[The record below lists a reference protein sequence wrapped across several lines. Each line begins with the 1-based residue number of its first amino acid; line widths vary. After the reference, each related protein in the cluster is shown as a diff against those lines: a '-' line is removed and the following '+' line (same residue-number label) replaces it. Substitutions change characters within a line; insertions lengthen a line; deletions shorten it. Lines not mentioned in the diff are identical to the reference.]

1 MFEDAEMFEDVEMF
15 EDARCHSSFFPGLP
29 FHDFLLREFEAA
41 VMTLMMTR
49 ASRRDEKGSL
59 QRVAEKWVA
68 CMLYS
73 LVSLGYFPGS

>member
-1 MFEDAEMFEDVEMF
+1 MLEDAGMFV
-15 EDARCHSSFFPGLP
+15 DARCHFSFLLGLL
-29 FHDFLLREFEAA
+29 FHDFRQHHDKFEAA
-41 VMTLMMTR
+41 VMTLITTR